1 MAVRELTTTANVTF
15 QEGSPIAVRE
25 FHCHPYQVEGDVW
38 ELIGAANGLPAKMS
52 QYLSG
57 GLQVGLYAGMRD
69 IYRLFAYDYAIRPD
83 PSVPQ
88 AWLVTVTYRRR
99 GEEASIS
106 STRAIAPNDD
116 GYLSIRL
123 DTNVVHR
130 DEWRQYKYFSEFE
143 AALERTCDADYVP
156 KYSLNQAESDIGGT
170 KIDTAGYPTTVLRP
184 EGRLLIE
191 LTSSQRID
199 PVKSTPLL
207 GSRNKTKFA
216 NYDRGTLVYGGHSTV
231 ELPTGM
237 YQHTLTFAF
246 DQMYHLKQIPQRQ
259 ANGYVVLDLPS
270 NPNDQMATG
279 QAKRVAFVQPYPMM
293 SFFEQIDFRLGRLR

>member
-1 MAVRELTTTANVTF
+1 MAVRELTTTANVSY

-25 FHCHPYQVEGDVW
+25 FHCHPYLHEDDVW
-38 ELIGAANGLPAKMS
+38 SLIGAANGLPAKMS
-52 QYLSG
+52 RYATRGLEAG
-57 GLQVGLYAGMRD
+57 MYTGLQSL
-69 IYRLFAYDYAIRPD
+69 YRLVAYDYAIRPD
-83 PSVPQ
+83 PSVAQ
-88 AWLVTVTYRRR
+88 AWFVTVTYRIR
-99 GEEASIS
+99 GEYASIS
-106 STRAIAPNDD
+106 NTQAIAPNDD

-123 DTNVVHR
+123 DTNVVHH
-130 DEWRQYKYFSEFE
+130 DAWRQYKYFSEFE
-143 AALERTCDADYVP
+143 AVLSRTCDSNYVP
-156 KYSLNQAESDIGGT
+156 LYSLNQAESDIGGI

-184 EGRLLIE
+184 EGRLLVE
-191 LTSSQRID
+191 VTSMARIN
-199 PVKSTPLL
+199 PLKSTPLL
-207 GSRNKTKFA
+207 GCRNSMKFA
-216 NYDRGTLVYGGHSTV
+216 DYERGTLVYGGHSTV

-293 SFFEQIDFRLGRLR
+293 ADFQDIDIRLWRLR